1 MTTQP
6 NNFEEQRLE
15 LERERND
22 LLREQNDLLR
32 QQNILFSRTGAT
44 LGKLNTIAEFLSLA
58 IINKTVTRFVYPL
71 DAYATFNWDEFGATI
86 QKSDRSGPAIVV
98 WRGETYIRRSF
109 DKNGKD
115 VWFSRLL
122 GTTEGGKHLYDV
134 LIKFSERHGQV
145 RSLPDE
151 VKDAAGVTQ

>member
-1 MTTQP
+1 MEPQLTY
-6 NNFEEQRLE
+6 FEEQRLE
-15 LERERND
+15 IEQERNE
-22 LLREQNDLLR
+22 LLREQNELLR
-32 QQNILFSRTGAT
+32 QQNKLFARMGAT
-44 LGKLNTIAEFLSLA
+44 VGKLNTIAEFLSLA
-58 IINKTVTRFVYPL
+58 IINKTVCRFVYPL
-71 DAYATFNWDEFGATI
+71 EAYSTFNWDEFGATI
-86 QKSDRSGPAIVV
+86 QKSDRSGPAIVI
-98 WRGETYIRRSF
+98 WRGETYTRRSF

-151 VKDAAGVTQ
+151 VKEAAGITA